1 MVKLQCNNDME
12 IDESLN
18 VFGEKLQ
25 PCSEEPLTGFLRD
38 GCCNTNEHDVG
49 SHTVCIKVTTEF
61 LEYSRF
67 QGNDLTTPVTE
78 YGFPGLK
85 PGDNW
90 CLCAQRWLDA
100 YQHDMAPYIVLA
112 STHQRASEII
122 PMELLRSFATD
133 LN

>member
-1 MVKLQCNNDME
+1 ME